1 MEPKEEVSHEENELL
16 VEDIEKQ
23 GTIST
28 EPFPRWRYILLLLQR
43 HRHNLKIRSKMCL
56 DIITNFILPAVDEC
70 TDLYSGI
77 RYLV

>member
-1 MEPKEEVSHEENELL
+1 MGPKEEVSHEANELL

-23 GTIST
+23 ENVTT
-28 EPFPRWRYILLLLQR
+28 EPFPKWRSILLLLQS
-43 HRHNLKIRSKMCL
+43 HRHNFKIRSKMCL

-70 TDLYSGI
+70 TDLYSGV